1 MSNELSVIEVNESA
15 VTKLGAISPMMVVE
29 QVKLVQQVM
38 GSVMRQDEHYG
49 IIPGTQKNC
58 LFKSGAEKLCFT
70 FQLTPEFDV
79 REKELPGCHRE
90 ITVTCHLT
98 NASGRRVGTGVGCCS
113 TMESKYRYRGA
124 ELVATGE
131 VVPSNYWNVRK
142 ANPGQAQEMLGKNRA
157 TKKDEDGVWRIY
169 EKGQKAENPDIA
181 DVYNTVLKMAKKR
194 AHVDAT
200 ITATACSDIFTQDVD
215 DLPPTFDTSAAP
227 PAPPAPATATTPAQP
242 AAQAQQ
248 KPTAPQRQASKSA
261 PVEGDYTP
269 VEKSPAAQ
277 TAQPTAA
284 QTGATLPE
292 SATQP
297 QQPGPAR
304 GITPSVQKLL
314 DTPTPE
320 DVAKQRQLI
329 THLVL
334 EISNRSKDDAE
345 AMKAD
350 WRNAANA
357 QMRLV
362 LIEKAKTML
371 QELCA

>member
-70 FQLTPEFDV
+70 FQLTPEFEV
-79 REKELPGCHRE
+79 REKEIPGGHRE
-90 ITVTCHLT
+90 ITVTCHLI
-98 NASGRRVGTGVGCCS
+98 NASGRRMGTGVGCCS

-124 ELVATGE
+124 ELIATGE
-131 VVPSNYWNVRK
+131 TVPSAYWNVRK
-142 ANPGQAQEMLGKNRA
+142 EDPSRAQDLIGKGRV

-215 DLPPTFDTSAAP
+215 DLPPTFDPSAVP
-227 PAPPAPATATTPAQP
+227 PAAPAPAAAKTPAQP

-248 KPTAPQRQASKSA
+248 KPAPPQRQAQKPA
-261 PVEGDYTP
+261 PAEGEFTP
-269 VEKSPAAQ
+269 VDKSPAAQ
-277 TAQPTAA
+277 TSQPAGGRGQPQPTATTNPPTSPA
-284 QTGATLPE
+284 
-292 SATQP
+292 
-297 QQPGPAR
+297 PGVSDA
-304 GITPSVQKLL
+304 IQKLL
-314 DTPTPE
+314 DAPIPE
-320 DVAKQRQLI
+320 ELNAQRALMTQMGM
-329 THLVL
+329 
-334 EISNRSKDDAE
+334 EIVKFSKETWE
-345 AMKAD
+345 AIKAD
-350 WRNAANA
+350 WKNSTSTTARRN
-357 QMRLV
+357 M
-362 LIEKAKTML
+362 IEKTKTTL